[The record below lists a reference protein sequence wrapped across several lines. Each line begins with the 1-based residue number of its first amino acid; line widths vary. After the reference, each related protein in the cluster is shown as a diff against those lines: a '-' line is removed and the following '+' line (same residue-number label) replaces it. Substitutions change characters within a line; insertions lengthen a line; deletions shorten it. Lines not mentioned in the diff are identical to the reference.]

1 MFNFVA
7 IAAAAPASNTGQ
19 AGQGPGGLIS
29 FVPMILIFVVM
40 FYFMFR
46 TQKKQQQKRQQ
57 MIDSIVKGAD
67 VIVSGGIYGTIVEVK
82 DKTFVVKIADKVNVE
97 ITKAGVNGILSDDN
111 EAETAE
117 AAK

>member
-1 MFNFVA
+1 MFNLLT
-7 IAAAAPASNTGQ
+7 IAAAAPA
-19 AGQGPGGLIS
+19 AGAGKAAEGAGGLIS

-67 VIVSGGIYGTIVEVK
+67 VIVAGGIHGTIVEVK

-97 ITKAGVNGILSDDN
+97 ITKAGVNGVISDDS
-111 EAETAE
+111 EGE